1 MRRDPKV
8 SILRC
13 KGYDQAEVD
22 GAVNRAVD
30 LLGGIESFIKKGDRI
45 LLKPNLLSARPPE
58 AGVDTHPAV
67 VKAVVRLVKR
77 AGALPMVGDS
87 PGGVVKAEEVYE
99 KSGMKEVTDEEG
111 VELVKFDQVKAKEG
125 IPIASLA
132 LESDAIISIPKLKTH
147 DLFPITGAIKNI
159 FGVVPGIFKS
169 KCHLIYPTPNDFA
182 RLLVNIFSWI
192 SPKLSIM
199 DAVWAMEGRGPGAGD
214 LRNLGL
220 IIGSCDAVALD
231 ACASYIVGLDPF
243 DLLTTREAH
252 QRGLGQGDLSEIEI
266 VGEEIDEVRV
276 KDFRFPRIPI
286 WHHVP
291 SPFLR
296 SVARFVKF
304 WPVIDSAKCTGCKI
318 CLESCPVGAIGL
330 QQERLVFDYKKCILC
345 LCCHEFCPSG
355 AISIER
361 NLLGKMIGGF

>member
-1 MRRDPKV
+1 
-8 SILRC
+8 
-13 KGYDQAEVD
+13 
-22 GAVNRAVD
+22 
-30 LLGGIESFIKKGDRI
+30 
-45 LLKPNLLSARPPE
+45 
-58 AGVDTHPAV
+58 
-67 VKAVVRLVKR
+67 VKAVVRLVKK
-77 AGALPMVGDS
+77 AGASPMVGDS
-87 PGGVVKAEEVYE
+87 PGGVVRAEEVYE
-99 KSGMKEVTDEEG
+99 KSGMKEVMDEEG
-111 VELVKFDQVKAKEG
+111 VELVKFDQVVKSKDG

-132 LESDAIISIPKLKTH
+132 LESDVVISIPKLKTH
-147 DLFPITGAIKNI
+147 NLFPITGAIKNI
-159 FGVVPGIFKS
+159 FGVVPGILKS
-169 KCHLIYPTPNDFA
+169 KCHLIYPTPKDFA
-182 RLLVNIFSWI
+182 RLLVDIFSWI

-220 IIGSCDAVALD
+220 ILASYDAVALD

-286 WHHVP
+286 WYHVP

-330 QQERLVFDYKKCILC
+330 GQERLVFDYKKCILC

-355 AISIER
+355 AISIEA
-361 NLLGKMIGGF
+361 NLLGRVIGGL